1 MSFFLKDVEPENPE
15 QTPAASTA
23 SGAEAHE
30 GHEGHESGE
39 GQELNETLATPETE
53 FVTTQKKPLNQTA
66 MMLFLIVLV
75 GGAGTYF
82 MYYKNG
88 PQSAK
93 AADPAVA
100 KAEASIS
107 DFMKTGSKNV
117 SLLRS
122 LLDGTAKIV
131 EQFKLYPN
139 MTQVPL
145 SDLKANPFH
154 FTNYKAAPE
163 QDPEEIAKKKKEE
176 ERVAILKSVQA
187 LQLQT
192 VVVRGNRKACM
203 INNTMYQEGDQV
215 DQFTLEKINPNAVI
229 VKSGSYRFELKM
241 SK

>member
-1 MSFFLKDVEPENPE
+1 MSFFNKDVEPENAG
-15 QTPAASTA
+15 QAGAAAGESQ
-23 SGAEAHE
+23 EA
-30 GHEGHESGE
+30 
-39 GQELNETLATPETE
+39 GQAQENNDLNDALATPETE
-53 FVTTQKKPLNQTA
+53 FVSAQKKPLNQTA

-93 AADPAVA
+93 AADPVAA
-100 KAEASIS
+100 KAETTIN
-107 DFMKTGSKNV
+107 DFMKSGSKNV

-122 LLDGTAKIV
+122 LLEGTAKIV

-139 MTQVPL
+139 MTQIPL

-154 FTNYKAAPE
+154 FANYKAAPE
-163 QDPEEIAKKKKEE
+163 QDPAEIAKKKKEE
-176 ERVAILKSVQA
+176 ERVAILKSVQT

-192 VVVRGNRKACM
+192 VVVRGSRKACM
-203 INNTMYQEGDQV
+203 INNTMYQEGEQV
-215 DQFTLEKINPNAVI
+215 DSFILEKINPNSVI

>member
-1 MSFFLKDVEPENPE
+1 MSFFLKDVEGEKPE
-15 QTPAASTA
+15 QEAAPAAA
-23 SGAEAHE
+23 NADAHE
-30 GHEGHESGE
+30 EGDQQE
-39 GQELNETLATPETE
+39 GGDINDALTTPETE
-53 FVTTQKKPLNQTA
+53 FISTEKKPFNQTA
-66 MMLFLIVLV
+66 MMLFLIALI
-75 GGAGTYF
+75 GGGGTYF

-93 AADPAVA
+93 AADPQVV
-100 KAEASIS
+100 KAEATIN
-107 DFMKTGSKNV
+107 DFMKGGSKNV

-139 MTQVPL
+139 MTQIPL

-176 ERVAILKSVQA
+176 ERVAILKSVQT

-203 INNTMYQEGDQV
+203 INNTMYQEGEQV
-215 DQFTLEKINPNAVI
+215 DQFTLEKINPNAVV